1 MGHEISRPSFSSAC
15 LRERNSLRFRSLALM
30 TVFGGEVVTVL
41 SIILHPEQL
50 LHILVA
56 VSAIKDIKFA
66 HTVKKC
72 RVGYTHAVSHHR
84 EEVGDSVEYQLVDP
98 LEKDVEN
105 AA

>member
-1 MGHEISRPSFSSAC
+1 
-15 LRERNSLRFRSLALM
+15 M

-72 RVGYTHAVSHHR
+72 RVGYTHAVSHSHHR
-84 EEVGDSVEYQLVDP
+84 QLII
-98 LEKDVEN
+98 LSSMEQ
-105 AA
+105 AL